1 MTSNQDGLEPYVI
14 LSYPRYKALDQRA
27 KRGDTPAI
35 PQTSEPAEVSESP
48 SPTTP
53 EPPPKEAIGTDVTL
67 KYRTTQMKRLLQHI
81 SQAKGSEDILALPNL
96 ETLIKAAV
104 TTSRKSLPN
113 EKKFFTFLFENSL
126 GAYVKNRNK
135 INAYYQMDTPWY
147 EV

>member
-1 MTSNQDGLEPYVI
+1 MSSNQEGVEPYVI

-27 KRGDTPAI
+27 KKGDTPA
-35 PQTSEPAEVSESP
+35 PHQAPEPVEVSEP
-48 SPTTP
+48 PPPTKP
-53 EPPPKEAIGTDVTL
+53 ELPPKETIGTDVTL

-81 SQAKGSEDILALPNL
+81 AQAEGSEDILALPNL
-96 ETLIKAAV
+96 EALIKAAV

-135 INAYYQMDTPWY
+135 INDIYQIDSPWY